1 MTRVLKRQ
9 HIPNIITAIRILLIP
24 VIIVLMYPFGRD
36 IFYSSG
42 SGTTEYHISIRQ
54 IIAGILFIIA
64 VVSDLLDGM
73 LARRWDAV
81 SKFGKFFDS
90 IADKLLCNAVIIM
103 MAVIKVLPAWLAI
116 ILVSRDFY
124 LDLLRQILG
133 TKNIVLAASQW
144 GRVSAAIKMVALI
157 ILFFVGPWQFINL
170 NLYHWI
176 NQICLIPIYIATLLT
191 LTAAFVYTKQHW
203 SELVSK

>member
-1 MTRVLKRQ
+1 M
-9 HIPNIITAIRILLIP
+9 I
-24 VIIVLMYPFGRD
+24 F
-36 IFYSSG
+36 FYSSG

-103 MAVIKVLPAWLAI
+103 MAVIKGATSLASDHPCVKGF
-116 ILVSRDFY
+116 LFR
-124 LDLLRQILG
+124 LTKANLG
-133 TKNIVLAASQW
+133 
-144 GRVSAAIKMVALI
+144 
-157 ILFFVGPWQFINL
+157 
-170 NLYHWI
+170 Y
-176 NQICLIPIYIATLLT
+176 
-191 LTAAFVYTKQHW
+191 
-203 SELVSK
+203 